1 MSSNL
6 GDRYFN
12 SKVTNALLLLE
23 STFVLALALYM
34 IALGFTNDKEWA
46 PYLGVI
52 GMALGGS
59 GALYALAQGIK
70 SGKRWATSPAIL
82 ANLIALG
89 VAKYQFEAGL
99 YILALPIVVV
109 ALFIIV
115 GCIKIIKDGAQGSE
129 TK

>member
-12 SKVTNALLLLE
+12 SKVTNALLILE

-34 IALGFTNDKEWA
+34 IALGFTHDKEWA

-52 GMALGGS
+52 GMALMGS
-59 GALYALAQGIK
+59 GALYALARGVK
-70 SGKRWATSPAIL
+70 EGKRWATSPAIL

-89 VAKYQFEAGL
+89 VSKYQFEAGL
-99 YILALPIVVV
+99 YILAVPIVIV
-109 ALFIIV
+109 ALLIIL
-115 GCIKIIKDGAQGSE
+115 GCIKIIRDGAQDSSVD
-129 TK
+129 

>member
-34 IALGFTNDKEWA
+34 IALGFTHDKEWA

-70 SGKRWATSPAIL
+70 NGKRWATSPAIL

-99 YILALPIVVV
+99 YILAVPMVIVAV
-109 ALFIIV
+109 LIIA
-115 GCIKIIKDGAQGSE
+115 GCIKIIKDGAEDSVSE
-129 TK
+129 

>member
-34 IALGFTNDKEWA
+34 IALGFTHDKEWA

-52 GMALGGS
+52 GMALMGS
-59 GALYALAQGIK
+59 GALYVLARGVK
-70 SGKRWATSPAIL
+70 EGKRWATSPAIL

-89 VAKYQFEAGL
+89 VSKYQFEAGL
-99 YILALPIVVV
+99 YILAVPIVIV
-109 ALFIIV
+109 AVLIIL
-115 GCIKIIKDGAQGSE
+115 GCIKIIREGAQESASD
-129 TK
+129 

>member
-34 IALGFTNDKEWA
+34 IALGFTHDKEWA

-70 SGKRWATSPAIL
+70 RGKRWATSPSIL

-99 YILALPIVVV
+99 YILAVPLVIVAV
-109 ALFIIV
+109 LIIL
-115 GCIKIIKDGAQGSE
+115 GCLKIIKDGAQGSS
-129 TK
+129 TD

>member
-1 MSSNL
+1 MRSNL

-34 IALGFTNDKEWA
+34 IALGFTHDKEWA

-99 YILALPIVVV
+99 YILAAPMVIV
-109 ALFIIV
+109 ALLIIA
-115 GCIKIIKDGAQGSE
+115 GCIKIIKDGAEDSVSE
-129 TK
+129 

>member
-6 GDRYFN
+6 GDRFFD
-12 SKVTNALLLLE
+12 SKVTKALLLLE

-34 IALGFTNDKEWA
+34 IALGFTHDKEWA

-52 GMALGGS
+52 GMALAGS
-59 GALYALAQGIK
+59 GALFVLARGVK
-70 SGKRWATSPAIL
+70 EGKRWATSPAIL

-99 YILALPIVVV
+99 YILAMPMVIVAV
-109 ALFIIV
+109 LIIV
-115 GCIKIIKDGAQGSE
+115 GCIKIIKDGAEDSATE
-129 TK
+129 

>member
-34 IALGFTNDKEWA
+34 IALGFTHDKEWA

-52 GMALGGS
+52 GMALMGS
-59 GALYALAQGIK
+59 GALYVLARGVK
-70 SGKRWATSPAIL
+70 EGKRWATSPAIL

-89 VAKYQFEAGL
+89 VSKYQFEAGP
-99 YILALPIVVV
+99 YILAVPIVIV
-109 ALFIIV
+109 ALLIIL
-115 GCIKIIKDGAQGSE
+115 GCIKIIRDGAQDSSAD
-129 TK
+129 

>member
-34 IALGFTNDKEWA
+34 IALGFTHDKEWA

-52 GMALGGS
+52 GMALMGS

-109 ALFIIV
+109 ALFILV

>member
-12 SKVTNALLLLE
+12 SKVTNALLLFE

-34 IALGFTNDKEWA
+34 IALGFTHDKEWA

-52 GMALGGS
+52 GMAFMGS
-59 GALYALAQGIK
+59 GALYALARGVK
-70 SGKRWATSPAIL
+70 EGKRWATSPAIL

-89 VAKYQFEAGL
+89 VSKYQFEAGL
-99 YILALPIVVV
+99 YILAVPIVIV
-109 ALFIIV
+109 AVLIIL
-115 GCIKIIKDGAQGSE
+115 GCIKIIREGAQESASD
-129 TK
+129 

>member
-34 IALGFTNDKEWA
+34 IALGFTHDKEWA

-52 GMALGGS
+52 GMALAGS
-59 GALYALAQGIK
+59 GALYLLARGVK
-70 SGKRWATSPAIL
+70 EGKRWATSPAIL

-99 YILALPIVVV
+99 YILAVPIVIV
-109 ALFIIV
+109 AALIIV
-115 GCIKIIKDGAQGSE
+115 GCLRIIKMAGSNSE
-129 TK
+129 G

>member
-34 IALGFTNDKEWA
+34 IALGFTHDKEWA

-52 GMALGGS
+52 GMAFMGS
-59 GALYALAQGIK
+59 GALYVLARGVK
-70 SGKRWATSPAIL
+70 EGKRWATSPAIL

-89 VAKYQFEAGL
+89 VSKYQFEAGL
-99 YILALPIVVV
+99 YILAVPIVIV
-109 ALFIIV
+109 ALLIIL
-115 GCIKIIKDGAQGSE
+115 GCIKIIRDGAQDSSAD
-129 TK
+129 

>member
-34 IALGFTNDKEWA
+34 IALGFTHDKEWA
-46 PYLGVI
+46 PYLGVV
-52 GMALGGS
+52 GMALAGS
-59 GALYALAQGIK
+59 GALYVLARGIK
-70 SGKRWATSPAIL
+70 EGKRWATSPAIL

-99 YILALPIVVV
+99 YILAVPMVIVA
-109 ALFIIV
+109 ALIIV
-115 GCIKIIKDGAQGSE
+115 GCIKIIKDGAEGSANN
-129 TK
+129 

>member
-34 IALGFTNDKEWA
+34 IALGFTHDKEWA

-52 GMALGGS
+52 GMALMGS
-59 GALYALAQGIK
+59 GALYVLARGVK
-70 SGKRWATSPAIL
+70 EGKRWATSPAIL

-89 VAKYQFEAGL
+89 VSKYQFEAGL
-99 YILALPIVVV
+99 YILAVPIVIV
-109 ALFIIV
+109 ALLIIL
-115 GCIKIIKDGAQGSE
+115 GCIKIIRDGAQDSSAD
-129 TK
+129 

>member
-1 MSSNL
+1 MSSNI

-12 SKVTNALLLLE
+12 SKVANALLLLE

-34 IALGFTNDKEWA
+34 IALGFTHDKEWA

-52 GMALGGS
+52 GMALMGS
-59 GALYALAQGIK
+59 GALYALARGVK
-70 SGKRWATSPAIL
+70 EGKRWATSPAIL

-99 YILALPIVVV
+99 YILAVPIVVV

-115 GCIKIIKDGAQGSE
+115 GCIKIIKDGAQGSASE
-129 TK
+129 

>member
-34 IALGFTNDKEWA
+34 IALGFTHDKEWA

-52 GMALGGS
+52 GMALAGS
-59 GALYALAQGIK
+59 GALYVLARGVK
-70 SGKRWATSPAIL
+70 EGKRWATSPAIL

-89 VAKYQFEAGL
+89 VSKYQFEAGL
-99 YILALPIVVV
+99 YILAVHIVII
-109 ALFIIV
+109 ALLIIL
-115 GCIKIIKDGAQGSE
+115 GCIKIIRDGAQDSSAN
-129 TK
+129 

>member
-6 GDRYFN
+6 GDRYLN
-12 SKVTNALLLLE
+12 GKVTKALLLLE

-34 IALGFTNDKEWA
+34 IALGFTHDKEWA

-52 GMALGGS
+52 GMAFAGS
-59 GALYALAQGIK
+59 GALFLLARGVK
-70 SGKRWATSPAIL
+70 EGKRWATSPAIL

-99 YILALPIVVV
+99 YILAVPMVIVAV
-109 ALFIIV
+109 LIIL
-115 GCIKIIKDGAQGSE
+115 GCIKIIKDGAEGSTE
-129 TK
+129 Y

>member
-34 IALGFTNDKEWA
+34 IALGFTHDKEWA

-99 YILALPIVVV
+99 YILAAPMVIV
-109 ALFIIV
+109 ALLIIA
-115 GCIKIIKDGAQGSE
+115 GCIKIIKDGAEDSVSE
-129 TK
+129 

>member
-34 IALGFTNDKEWA
+34 IALGFTHDKEWA

-52 GMALGGS
+52 GMALMGS
-59 GALYALAQGIK
+59 GALYVLARGVK
-70 SGKRWATSPAIL
+70 EGKRWATSPAIL

-89 VAKYQFEAGL
+89 VSKYQFEAGL
-99 YILALPIVVV
+99 YILAVPIVIVG
-109 ALFIIV
+109 LLIIL
-115 GCIKIIKDGAQGSE
+115 GCIKIIRDGAQDSSAD
-129 TK
+129 

>member
-34 IALGFTNDKEWA
+34 IALGFTHDKEWA

-52 GMALGGS
+52 GMALMGS
-59 GALYALAQGIK
+59 GALYALTQGIK

-99 YILALPIVVV
+99 YLLAVPLVIVAVLIIL
-109 ALFIIV
+109 
-115 GCIKIIKDGAQGSE
+115 GCIKIIRDGAQGSSAD
-129 TK
+129 

>member
-34 IALGFTNDKEWA
+34 VALGFTHDKEWA

-99 YILALPIVVV
+99 YILAVPLVIVAV
-109 ALFIIV
+109 LIIV
-115 GCIKIIKDGAQGSE
+115 GCIKIIKDGAQGSSVD
-129 TK
+129 

>member
-34 IALGFTNDKEWA
+34 IALGFTHDKEWA
-46 PYLGVI
+46 PYLGVV
-52 GMALGGS
+52 GMALAGS
-59 GALYALAQGIK
+59 GALYVLARGIK
-70 SGKRWATSPAIL
+70 EGKRWATSPAIL
-82 ANLIALG
+82 ANLIAIG

-99 YILALPIVVV
+99 YILAVPMVIVA
-109 ALFIIV
+109 ALIIV
-115 GCIKIIKDGAQGSE
+115 GCIKIIKDGAEGS
-129 TK
+129 TDN

>member
-34 IALGFTNDKEWA
+34 IALGFTHDKEWA

-52 GMALGGS
+52 GMAFMGS
-59 GALYALAQGIK
+59 GALYALARGVK
-70 SGKRWATSPAIL
+70 EGKRWATSPAIL

-89 VAKYQFEAGL
+89 VSKYQFEAGL
-99 YILALPIVVV
+99 YILAVPIVIV
-109 ALFIIV
+109 ALLIIL
-115 GCIKIIKDGAQGSE
+115 GCIKIIRDGAQDSSAD
-129 TK
+129 

>member
-6 GDRYFN
+6 WDRYFN
-12 SKVTNALLLLE
+12 RKVTNALLLLE
-23 STFVLALALYM
+23 STFVLSLALYM
-34 IALGFTNDKEWA
+34 IALGFTHDKEWA

-52 GMALGGS
+52 GMALMGS
-59 GALYALAQGIK
+59 GALYALARGVK
-70 SGKRWATSPAIL
+70 EGKRWATSPAIL

-99 YILALPIVVV
+99 YILAVPIVVV

-115 GCIKIIKDGAQGSE
+115 GCIKIIKDGAQGSSSE
-129 TK
+129 

>member
-23 STFVLALALYM
+23 STFVLALAIYM
-34 IALGFTNDKEWA
+34 IALGFTHDKEWA

-52 GMALGGS
+52 AMALGGS

-89 VAKYQFEAGL
+89 VAQYQFEAGL
-99 YILALPIVVV
+99 YILAVPMVIV
-109 ALFIIV
+109 ALLIIA
-115 GCIKIIKDGAQGSE
+115 GCIKIIKDGAQGSSVD
-129 TK
+129 